1 MLKAI
6 IFDCDGVIADTEPF
20 HLAAFDRVL
29 REEGIAITEEDYL
42 AHYLALDDRSCF
54 TRAFSGRGRS
64 LTQDQLNEMIR
75 RKAEYVQPMMQ
86 ADLQI
91 FPGAAEFI
99 HRAAECY
106 PLAVASGALR
116 SEIELVLEYGGLR
129 DCFRVIVS
137 SEDVARSKPNPD
149 PFLKALD
156 LLNALLNALTSDR
169 IKPGECLVI
178 EDSIRGVRAARE
190 AAMPCL
196 AVSNTYPKERLS
208 EANRIVDS
216 LAALSLKD
224 AESLFEA

>member
-6 IFDCDGVIADTEPF
+6 IFDCDGVIADTEPL

-29 REEGIAITEEDYL
+29 REEGITITEEDYF
-42 AHYLALDDRSCF
+42 AHYLSLDDRSCF
-54 TRAFSGRGRS
+54 TRAFSERGRA
-64 LTQDQLNEMIR
+64 LTQNQVNELIR
-75 RKAEYVQPMMQ
+75 RKTENVRQMMR

-91 FPGAAEFI
+91 FPGAAAFI

-116 SEIELVLEYGGLR
+116 SEIELILEYGGLR

-149 PFLKALD
+149 PFLKALH
-156 LLNALLNALTSDR
+156 LLNALTGNCIEPR
-169 IKPGECLVI
+169 ECLVI
-178 EDSIRGVRAARE
+178 EDSIRGIRAARE
-190 AAMPCL
+190 AGMPCL
-196 AVSNTYPKERLS
+196 AVSNTYPKDKLS

-224 AESLFEA
+224 AESLLEA

>member
-1 MLKAI
+1 MLRAI

-29 REEGIAITEEDYL
+29 REEGIAITEEDYF
-42 AHYLALDDRSCF
+42 ANYLSLDDRSCF
-54 TRAFSGRGRS
+54 TRAFGERGRS
-64 LTQDQLNEMIR
+64 LTQDQLNEMIG
-75 RKAEYVQPMMQ
+75 RKAEYVRQMMQ
-86 ADLQI
+86 AGLQI

-106 PLAVASGALR
+106 PLAIASGALR
-116 SEIELVLEYGGLR
+116 IEIELILEYGGLR

-149 PFLKALD
+149 PFLEALD
-156 LLNALLNALTSDR
+156 LLNALSGDP

-178 EDSIRGVRAARE
+178 EDSIRGIRAARE

-196 AVSNTYPKERLS
+196 AVSNTYPKEKLS

-224 AESLFEA
+224 VQSLFEA

>member
-1 MLKAI
+1 MLRAI
-6 IFDCDGVIADTEPF
+6 IFDCDGVIADTEPL

-54 TRAFSGRGRS
+54 TRAFGERGRS
-64 LTQDQLNEMIR
+64 LTQDQLNEMIG
-75 RKAEYVQPMMQ
+75 RKAEYVRQMMQ
-86 ADLQI
+86 AGLQI

-106 PLAVASGALR
+106 PLAIASGALR
-116 SEIELVLEYGGLR
+116 IEIELILEYGGLR

-149 PFLKALD
+149 PFLEALD
-156 LLNALLNALTSDR
+156 LLNALSGDP

-178 EDSIRGVRAARE
+178 EDSIRGIRAARE

-196 AVSNTYPKERLS
+196 AVSNTYPKEKLS
-208 EANRIVDS
+208 EANRIIES

-224 AESLFEA
+224 VQSLFEA